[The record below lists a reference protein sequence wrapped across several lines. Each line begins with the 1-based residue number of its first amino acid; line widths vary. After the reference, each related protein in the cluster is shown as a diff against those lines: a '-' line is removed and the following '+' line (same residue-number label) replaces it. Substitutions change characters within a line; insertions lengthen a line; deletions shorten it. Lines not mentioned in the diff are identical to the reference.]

1 MMDSVLHECGPPLC
15 LGLVRGIAGE
25 AARSELDALIEP
37 LKKLVFRQPR
47 AKQWLSDALF
57 NASFPSPLVSDIDK
71 KIWLQ
76 KVMK

>member
-1 MMDSVLHECGPPLC
+1 MVDSVIHEYGPLLC

-37 LKKLVFRQPR
+37 LKKVVFRQPK
-47 AKQWLSDALF
+47 AKLWLSDALF
-57 NASFPSPLVSDIDK
+57 NASFPSPLVSDADK